1 MAALF
6 PQVNKLKGDIEL
18 IEDMLFLVEDTY
30 LNLDNAGKSL
40 LLLFD
45 HSFTHPQAEKMQ
57 KQFVQLLLKE
67 NGTAAPPQTRKCKN
81 NLCSY
86 Y

>member
-6 PQVNKLKGDIEL
+6 PQVNKLKSDIEL

-30 LNLDNAGKSL
+30 LNLDNAGKSI

-45 HSFTHPQAEKMQ
+45 H
-57 KQFVQLLLKE
+57 
-67 NGTAAPPQTRKCKN
+67 
-81 NLCSY
+81 
-86 Y
+86 